1 MTENNKYLTFYLGA
15 GASYNALPIV
25 NEFPFRLQYFI
36 DYLGESLG
44 IDKGTSF
51 VQSLIELK
59 AQIEQHSTFDVYAK
73 KLFLQKRIEE
83 LEKFKFLISVFLTF
97 EQVVKEEEPK
107 FTKNKSPESED
118 EKKQW
123 ESIKRAHNRLDI
135 RYDSLFALLINQK
148 DGEINLDAN
157 VRFISW
163 NYDIQ
168 LELSMLNFYRNEESQ
183 NSLQDDF
190 DKLPHNSIKKLN
202 GDGNIIEIDNEEK
215 NLYVESD
222 NSFDNKF
229 ILQIIDWF
237 NSKKYK
243 SQIKFAWELDLND
256 LLYKS
261 ASDIIRYSEYLV
273 SIGYSFPNFNR
284 PIDINVL
291 SKIDLKKCKVY
302 IQDKYPKQVRQNIE
316 WLDDSIKKQIT
327 EKFKLREQV
336 NEFFVPPSFNISNS
350 DKNTLNKNHNSSP
363 PRITNTPIE
372 TENKGTTLFI

>member
-1 MTENNKYLTFYLGA
+1 MTKNNKYLTFYLGA
-15 GASYNALPIV
+15 GASYNAVPIV
-25 NEFPFRLQYFI
+25 SEFSERLEYFI
-36 DYLGESLG
+36 KYL
-44 IDKGTSF
+44 
-51 VQSLIELK
+51 QSNHSQKMRERNQTLVKPLKVLKDEIEK
-59 AQIEQHSTFDVYAK
+59 HSTFDVYAK

-97 EQVVKEEEPK
+97 EQVR
-107 FTKNKSPESED
+107 
-118 EKKQW
+118 KKQERDADKKKQ
-123 ESIKRAHNRLDI
+123 ESIKRAHNNLDI
-135 RYDSLFALLINQK
+135 RYDSLFALLINEI
-148 DGEINLDAN
+148 DGEINLDQN